1 MNIGRYEVQELIKE
15 GGMGAVYLAR
25 DPAIERRV
33 AIKLVKGELDATVR
47 RRFAR
52 EARAAGGLSH
62 PNIVTIHD
70 FGEFETKPY
79 LVMEYVEGMT
89 LADVI
94 RHRMPMT
101 LDRKL
106 RHMAELCS
114 GLENAH
120 RHDVVH
126 RDIKPANLI
135 IDAHGVLKIL
145 DFGIA
150 RVNDT
155 TAAGVSAIAG
165 TPGYMSPE
173 QIHGAVPDHRS
184 DMFAAG
190 AVCYEL
196 LSYTSAFVRDEDTPA
211 SVMMR
216 IMNADVV
223 PIAELC
229 HGLPPEIER
238 IVHTALAKS
247 PEARFPE
254 MGVMKAAIENAARHL
269 QNATGARAAHTVAN
283 APAPVVAGPRPTQ
296 ALDTV
301 AGAQAAEPTVVP
313 VPVSTGRTQ
322 PRSRRLIA
330 AIAVV
335 ALGAGTV
342 GAWWAL
348 RSVEP
353 PPGLTT
359 GAPTRS
365 ISEKSPSFEKNAPTP
380 LALGEVVTGRLAPSN
395 ETGRRHY
402 WVVDLPAGDFKLVV
416 DARRTDDDESNIIA
430 TISWVD
436 DDGATGDQIGN
447 LNAIADRTRSIFR
460 FSTAEPRRAVL
471 QYDNQVAMCDYWLG
485 IFATDDR
492 VASPFF
498 AKPPVIEPLTLGT
511 PSKETLLEFRT
522 PSRRYGYTALNLP
535 AGDYRVTASFARAD
549 AVESNVGGQLHVLGA
564 DGREVHRS
572 FLTVNKIGVSASES
586 AKLSVAEAELLII
599 KRLVWFAD
607 QRTTILVE
615 PWVDR

>member
-1 MNIGRYEVQELIKE
+1 MNIGRYEVQKLIKE
-15 GGMGAVYLAR
+15 GGIGAVYLAR

-33 AIKLVKGELDATVR
+33 AIKLVKGELDAAVR

-114 GLENAH
+114 GLRYAD

-135 IDAHGVLKIL
+135 IDSHGVLKIL

-173 QIHGAVPDHRS
+173 QIHGAIPDHRS

-229 HGLPPEIER
+229 HGLPPEIEQ

-254 MGVMKAAIENAARHL
+254 MGVMKAAIENAARHAQDAQL
-269 QNATGARAAHTVAN
+269 AAPWFRTPQRPRAARRRLHRLT
-283 APAPVVAGPRPTQ
+283 
-296 ALDTV
+296 
-301 AGAQAAEPTVVP
+301 QAAEPPVVP
-313 VPVSTGRTQ
+313 APVSAWRTQ

-335 ALGAGTV
+335 ALGAGAV

-353 PPGLTT
+353 LLGLAT
-359 GAPTRS
+359 GTPTRS
-365 ISEKSPSFEKNAPTP
+365 
-380 LALGEVVTGRLAPSN
+380 
-395 ETGRRHY
+395 
-402 WVVDLPAGDFKLVV
+402 
-416 DARRTDDDESNIIA
+416 
-430 TISWVD
+430 
-436 DDGATGDQIGN
+436 
-447 LNAIADRTRSIFR
+447 
-460 FSTAEPRRAVL
+460 
-471 QYDNQVAMCDYWLG
+471 
-485 IFATDDR
+485 
-492 VASPFF
+492 
-498 AKPPVIEPLTLGT
+498 
-511 PSKETLLEFRT
+511 
-522 PSRRYGYTALNLP
+522 SRRSHP
-535 AGDYRVTASFARAD
+535 ASKRMR
-549 AVESNVGGQLHVLGA
+549 QL
-564 DGREVHRS
+564 RS
-572 FLTVNKIGVSASES
+572 
-586 AKLSVAEAELLII
+586 
-599 KRLVWFAD
+599 
-607 QRTTILVE
+607 
-615 PWVDR
+615 PWVRW

>member
-1 MNIGRYEVQELIKE
+1 MNIGRYEVQRLIKE

-25 DPAIERRV
+25 DPAIERLV

-52 EARAAGGLSH
+52 EARAAGGLTH

-70 FGEFETKPY
+70 FGEFETNPY

-114 GLENAH
+114 GLEYAH

-150 RVNDT
+150 RVKEA
-155 TAAGVSAIAG
+155 TAAGLSAIAG

-229 HGLPPEIER
+229 HGLPPEIEQ

-254 MGVMKAAIENAARHL
+254 MGVMKAAIETAARHA
-269 QNATGARAAHTVAN
+269 QNVTGARGAHTVSTASAPVSARPQP
-283 APAPVVAGPRPTQ
+283 APARE
-296 ALDTV
+296 TV
-301 AGAQAAEPTVVP
+301 AATQAAEPVVP
-313 VPVSTGRTQ
+313 VPVSEGTR

-335 ALGAGTV
+335 TLGAAAAGI
-342 GAWWAL
+342 WWAS

-353 PPGLTT
+353 LGLTT
-359 GAPTRS
+359 GAPTGS
-365 ISEKSPSFEKNAPTP
+365 IAEKSPSFEKNAPTP
-380 LALGEVVTGRLAPSN
+380 LALREVVTGRLAPSN

-436 DDGATGDQIGN
+436 DDGATGGQIGIV
-447 LNAIADRTRSIFR
+447 NAIADRTRSIFR

-498 AKPPVIEPLTLGT
+498 AKPPVIEPLTLGM

-549 AVESNVGGQLHVLGA
+549 AAEGNVGGQLHVLGA

-572 FLTVNKIGVSASES
+572 FMTVNKIGVSASES
-586 AKLSVAEAELLII
+586 AKLSVAETELLII

-607 QRTTILVE
+607 QRSTILIE
-615 PWVDR
+615 PWAER